1 MAPKKYQK
9 KTGATKKP
17 KITTACGFEQ
27 QPLNDDPTQKMLQ
40 VNAVESVIR
49 RGGHHCYTAQTSPMV
64 TMPSIEIDV
73 PLQAT
78 PAFARIVLAFSRRRS
93 AGCTAHHAVG
103 DKLLPDWPD
112 DWKKQYERNQ
122 AIGLIGPNP
131 WVHQRLDEL
140 DREEKAREAQ
150 RAEQEAIR
158 AEEAS
163 QMEELVENLEDL
175 SVAGDAAMLAK
186 AMKELDDMK
195 KREADQIR
203 AAARA
208 DVAGPDAN
216 EAGGGVKEMLE
227 VVVVV
232 LRMGQ
237 DVLMPTKFVVTQ
249 VERKVLN
256 LARSSDQRVKQ
267 SLLEAKAE
275 LKVYVWAYMGVS

>member
-1 MAPKKYQK
+1 M
-9 KTGATKKP
+9 
-17 KITTACGFEQ
+17 
-27 QPLNDDPTQKMLQ
+27 
-40 VNAVESVIR
+40 
-49 RGGHHCYTAQTSPMV
+49 
-64 TMPSIEIDV
+64 
-73 PLQAT
+73 
-78 PAFARIVLAFSRRRS
+78 
-93 AGCTAHHAVG
+93 
-103 DKLLPDWPD
+103 PDWPD

>member
-49 RGGHHCYTAQTSPMV
+49 RGGHHCPDKS
-64 TMPSIEIDV
+64 DGDH
-73 PLQAT
+73 
-78 PAFARIVLAFSRRRS
+78 AFDRNRCS
-93 AGCTAHHAVG
+93 AAGHAGICPDCFGVFKKAVGGCTAHHAVG

-216 EAGGGVKEMLE
+216 EAGGGAQGNAGGGRRRAANGTGRSYADQVRGDAGRKKGPKLGKKF
-227 VVVVV
+227 
-232 LRMGQ
+232 R
-237 DVLMPTKFVVTQ
+237 PTSQAVA
-249 VERKVLN
+249 
-256 LARSSDQRVKQ
+256 AR
-267 SLLEAKAE
+267 
-275 LKVYVWAYMGVS
+275 G